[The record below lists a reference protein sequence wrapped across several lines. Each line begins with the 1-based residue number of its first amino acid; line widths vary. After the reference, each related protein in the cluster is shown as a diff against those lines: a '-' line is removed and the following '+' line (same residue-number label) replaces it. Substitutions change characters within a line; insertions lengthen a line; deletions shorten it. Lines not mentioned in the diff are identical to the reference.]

1 LKQQNSFTKKEL
13 KENKKMHKTNE
24 KNMVTMV
31 SMKGEWKDV
40 AIEEMRP
47 MVWFPKKVGADNTR
61 DMLMRLKVQMKKRT
75 MLKKR
80 KIKSQHYCLLSKM
93 K

>member
-1 LKQQNSFTKKEL
+1 L

-31 SMKGEWKDV
+31 NMKGERMDV
-40 AIEEMRP
+40 AIEEIRP
-47 MVWFPKKVGADNTR
+47 MMWFPKKVGANNTR
-61 DMLMRLKVQMKKRT
+61 NMLMKRKIQIKKRI

-80 KIKSQHYCLLSKM
+80 EIKSQHYYLLSKM

>member
-1 LKQQNSFTKKEL
+1 
-13 KENKKMHKTNE
+13 
-24 KNMVTMV
+24 
-31 SMKGEWKDV
+31 
-40 AIEEMRP
+40 
-47 MVWFPKKVGADNTR
+47 MVWFPNKVGVDNTR
-61 DMLMRLKVQMKKRT
+61 DMLMRCKVQMKKKT

>member
-1 LKQQNSFTKKEL
+1 
-13 KENKKMHKTNE
+13 MHKTNE

>member
-1 LKQQNSFTKKEL
+1 
-13 KENKKMHKTNE
+13 
-24 KNMVTMV
+24 
-31 SMKGEWKDV
+31 
-40 AIEEMRP
+40 
-47 MVWFPKKVGADNTR
+47 MVWFPNKVGANNTR
-61 DMLMRLKVQMKKRT
+61 DMLMRHEVQMKKT